1 MVPTVTLS
9 TMSSPSRPL
18 LLLPSPWR
26 PRSALY
32 SGLKRKCT
40 SVLWRSLDSM
50 YTSPPRPPSPP
61 EGPPRGTNFS
71 RRKATHPLPPS
82 PAFTRIRA
90 SSMNIRNFVELAE
103 TLEFVAKAIGH
114 GLLWVQSDDAR
125 FDAAVARYH
134 DVRRKRVHAK
144 QVSDMAIG
152 ITILDPI
159 HLFGTHKVFP
169 LLFIFVGTDANEHQP
184 LAFIFLAQV
193 FQFRQRFA
201 ARRTPCG
208 PEIQHHNLAQELLGS
223 DTFTSIGSE
232 LPFGG

>member
-1 MVPTVTLS
+1 MVPTGTLS

-82 PAFTRIRA
+82 PALTRIRA
-90 SSMNIRNFVELAE
+90 SSMNICNFVELAQ

-114 GLLWVQSDDAR
+114 GDRKSTRLNSSHSQISY
-125 FDAAVARYH
+125 AVFCLKKKNM
-134 DVRRKRVHAK
+134 RRPALAH
-144 QVSDMAIG
+144 QVSHIARHPPRA
-152 ITILDPI
+152 PI
-159 HLFGTHKVFP
+159 HNLPPPRIHD
-169 LLFIFVGTDANEHQP
+169 LLVRVGP
-184 LAFIFLAQV
+184 CSYAFHAQ
-193 FQFRQRFA
+193 Q
-201 ARRTPCG
+201 
-208 PEIQHHNLAQELLGS
+208 
-223 DTFTSIGSE
+223 SIPVCDSAT
-232 LPFGG
+232 